1 MTAITAPEVSSS
13 SRFNAAVIARHIGRV
28 LLGGLFTF
36 SSVMFF
42 LMPTPPAPEGQA
54 GVFVAGLAAAGYL
67 MPLVKIV
74 ELISGLAL
82 LSNRFVP
89 LALVLLAPITVNI
102 LGVHSTVLPS
112 GLPVAIVIIA
122 IQLALAW
129 SHRAAFAPM
138 LRAKN

>member
-1 MTAITAPEVSSS
+1 MTAITAPVAS
-13 SRFNAAVIARHIGRV
+13 SRWNAATIATHIARV

-42 LMPTPPAPEGQA
+42 LVPPAELPPGNA

-74 ELISGLAL
+74 ELVSGLAL

-89 LALVLLAPITVNI
+89 LALVVLAPVTVNI
-102 LGVHSTVLPS
+102 FAVHARLMPE
-112 GLPVAIVIIA
+112 GLPVAIAIIA
-122 IQLALAW
+122 LQLGLAW
-129 SHRAAFAPM
+129 VHRSAFAA
-138 LRAKN
+138 LFVAKAK